1 MSPWIWD
8 HIKAYIIICLSFKS
22 LLCFKVP
29 PKLNASDAPVR
40 EQKYYLKTFET
51 KITSKA
57 IALVYSFAT
66 QNDNITDILP
76 DPSKIYDFKDC
87 IVKNPDLQSFFLA
100 TTLSTFQATTR
111 PTDNV
116 QFVLNHY
123 YKKWRIC
130 LNLSIKGYLNPPSDQ
145 LQHHLTMI

>member
-1 MSPWIWD
+1 MSPWIWN
-8 HIKAYIIICLSFKS
+8 HIKAYIIIYLSFIS
-22 LLCFKVP
+22 LCFKVP

-40 EQKYYLKTFET
+40 EPKYYLKTFDT
-51 KITSKA
+51 KVTSKA

-76 DPSKIYDFKDC
+76 DPPKTYDFK
-87 IVKNPDLQSFFLA
+87 DLQSFFLA
-100 TTLSTFQATTR
+100 TALSTFQATTR

-130 LNLSIKGYLNPPSDQ
+130 LNLSIKGYLNPPSHQ